1 MKLLKDILYRSRITE
16 VIGSTNLA
24 IEKVCFDSR
33 DVSKFSVFVAVNGT
47 KVDGHKYIDV
57 AIKNGAVAVV
67 CETLPTELL
76 PEISYIKVKN
86 SAESLGHIAANFY
99 DVPSEKIKVIGVT
112 GTNGKTSIVTML
124 FDLFT
129 NLGYHCGMLSTVV
142 NRIGTKEIKS
152 THTTSDAV
160 KVNELIAQM
169 VDDGCEYC
177 FMEVSSHALEQYR
190 VEGVCFSQAVY
201 TNITHDHLDYH
212 KTFNNYI
219 AAKKKL
225 FDSLC
230 ADSHAIVNKDDRHW
244 MDMVKNSATK
254 VKTYSL
260 KSMADF
266 KGKIIDNQ
274 FDGLQLNI
282 NGHEVWTKL
291 IGEFNASN
299 LLAIYGVAIACGQDE
314 LEVLTEISRMNPAPG
329 RFQQVKSDLGINGIV
344 DYAHTP
350 DALSNVLDTISKI
363 RTGNEKVYT
372 VVGCGGDRDKTKR
385 PKMAQ
390 IAAKLSDQVIITSD
404 NPRTEDPQEIINE
417 MVAGLDPNQKRK
429 TLSILDRAEAIKT
442 ASALAKKGDI
452 ILVAG
457 KGHENYQEIN
467 GVKHHFDDVEILQSL
482 INQTQ
487 E

>member
-1 MKLLKDILYRSRITE
+1 MKLLKDILYRSRISE
-16 VIGSTNLA
+16 VVGSTNLA

-33 DVSKFSVFVAVNGT
+33 EVSKFSVFVAVAGT

-57 AIKNGAVAVV
+57 AIKSGAVAIV
-67 CETLPTELL
+67 CETLPEELS
-76 PEISYIKVKN
+76 PDVSYIKVKN
-86 SAESLGHIAANFY
+86 SAEALGYIASNFY
-99 DVPSEKIKVIGVT
+99 GVPSEKINVIGVT

-142 NRIGTKEIKS
+142 NKIGGKEIPS

-169 VDDGCEYC
+169 VEEGCEYC
-177 FMEVSSHALEQYR
+177 FMEVSSHALEQHR
-190 VEGVCFSQAVY
+190 VAGVCFSHGVY

-230 ADSHAIVNKDDRHW
+230 SDSYAIVNKDDRHW
-244 MDMVKNSATK
+244 MDMVKNSPTK

-299 LLAIYGVAIACGQDE
+299 LLAIYGVAISCGQDE
-314 LEVLTEISRMNPAPG
+314 MEVLTEISKINPAPG
-329 RFQQVKSDLGINGIV
+329 RFQQVKSNMGINGIV

-404 NPRTEDPQEIINE
+404 NPRSEEPQEIIND

-429 TLSILDRAEAIKT
+429 TLSILDREEAIKT

-457 KGHENYQEIN
+457 KGHENYQEIK
-467 GVKHHFDDVEILQSL
+467 GVKHHFDDVEILQVL

>member
-1 MKLLKDILYRSRITE
+1 MKLLKDILYRSRIKE
-16 VIGSTNLA
+16 VVGSTNLA

-33 DVSKFSVFVAVNGT
+33 DVVKFSVFVAVNGT
-47 KVDGHKYIDV
+47 KVDGHKYIDT
-57 AIKNGAVAVV
+57 AIEKGAVAIV
-67 CETLPTELL
+67 CEELPSSTVEGVT
-76 PEISYIKVKN
+76 YVKVRN

-99 DVPSEKIKVIGVT
+99 DVPSEKLKVVGVT

-124 FDLFT
+124 FELFT
-129 NLGYHCGMLSTVV
+129 NLGFNCGMLSTVV
-142 NRIGTKEIKS
+142 NRIGDKEILS

-160 KVNELIAQM
+160 KVNELLAEM
-169 VDDGCEYC
+169 VEDGCDYC
-177 FMEVSSHALEQYR
+177 FMEVSSHALEQHR
-190 VEGVCFSQAVY
+190 VDGVCFSQAVY

-225 FDSLC
+225 FDKLC
-230 ADSHAIVNKDDRHW
+230 ADSYAIVNKDDRHW
-244 MDMVKNSATK
+244 MDMVKNSPTK
-254 VKTYSL
+254 VKTFSL
-260 KSMADF
+260 KTMADY

-299 LLAIYGVAIACGQDE
+299 VLAIYGVAMACGQDE
-314 LEVLTEISRMNPAPG
+314 LEILTQISKMSPAPG
-329 RFQQVKSDLGINGIV
+329 RFQQVKSNIGINGIV

-350 DALSNVLDTISKI
+350 DALSNVLDTISRI
-363 RTGNEKVYT
+363 RTGNEKVFT

-385 PKMAQ
+385 PIMAQ
-390 IAAKLSDQVIITSD
+390 IGAKLSDQLIITSD
-404 NPRTEDPQEIINE
+404 NPRTEDPQTIINE
-417 MVAGLDPNQKRK
+417 MVAGLDPNQVRK

-442 ASALAKKGDI
+442 ATMLAQPGDI

-457 KGHENYQEIN
+457 KGHETYQDIN
-467 GVKHHFDDVEILQSL
+467 GVKHHFDDVEVLQNL
-482 INQTQ
+482 INETK

>member
-1 MKLLKDILYRSRITE
+1 MKLLKDILYRSRILD
-16 VIGSTNLA
+16 VIGTTNLA

-33 DVSKFSVFVAVNGT
+33 EVTKFSVFVAVSGT
-47 KVDGHKYIDV
+47 TVDGHDYIES
-57 AIKNGAVAVV
+57 AIQKGAVAIV
-67 CETLPTELL
+67 CERL
-76 PEISYIKVKN
+76 PENRVENVSYIVVRN

-99 DVPSEKIKVIGVT
+99 DVPSEKLKVVGVT

-124 FDLFT
+124 FELFT
-129 NLGYHCGMLSTVV
+129 NLGYQCGMLSTVV
-142 NRIGTKEIKS
+142 NKIGTKEIPS

-169 VDDGCEYC
+169 VDAGCDYC
-177 FMEVSSHALEQYR
+177 FMEVSSHALEQHR
-190 VEGVCFSQAVY
+190 VDGVCFSQAVF

-212 KTFNNYI
+212 KTFNNYL

-225 FDSLC
+225 FDMLC
-230 ADSHAIVNKDDRHW
+230 ANSYAVVNKDDRHW
-244 MDMVKNSATK
+244 SDIVKNSATK

-282 NGHEVWTKL
+282 NGKEVWTKL

-299 LLAIYGVAIACGQDE
+299 ILAIYGVAMTCGMDE
-314 LEVLTEISRMNPAPG
+314 MEVLTQISKISPAPG
-329 RFQQVKSDLGINGIV
+329 RFQQVKSSNGIQGIV

-363 RTGNEKVYT
+363 RSGNEKVIT
-372 VVGCGGDRDKTKR
+372 VVGCGGDRDRTKR

-390 IAAKLSDQVIITSD
+390 IAAKLSNQVIFTSD
-404 NPRTEDPQEIINE
+404 NPRSEDPQEIINE
-417 MVAGLDPNQKRK
+417 MIAGLDPNHKRK
-429 TLSILDRAEAIKT
+429 SLTILDRAEAIKT
-442 ASALAKKGDI
+442 ATALAQKGDI

-457 KGHENYQEIN
+457 KGHETYQEIQ
-467 GVKHHFDDVEILQSL
+467 GVKHHFDDVETLQNL
-482 INQTQ
+482 FNQIT